1 MIKLKPLTLLVGCSI
16 AVNAMA
22 AMNIQPDPENP
33 REIVEN
39 FAEPDDPPIP
49 KPTNQQ
55 MKSADM
61 WVHHSVTLLQ

>member
-1 MIKLKPLTLLVGCSI
+1 MYKL
-16 AVNAMA
+16 
-22 AMNIQPDPENP
+22 DPENP

-39 FAEPDDPPIP
+39 VAEPDDPPIL

-61 WVHHSVTLLQ
+61 WVHQSVTLLQ